1 MLMPSHVLSMT
12 GSPLL
17 SIRDLTVKYL
27 VGSSSPPAP
36 ALFKVDLDVWSGE
49 IVGVLGESGAGK
61 STLAAAIL
69 RMLPAGAESVGS
81 ILFQGQELQQL
92 DEARCRTIRGAQ
104 IARIVQEPG
113 LCLNPV
119 MRVGDQI
126 AEVVRAHGRH
136 GRKSRREQ
144 SEAMLRE
151 VGFSNVERV
160 YKAYPHQLSGGELHR
175 IAIAQ
180 ALVCRPKL
188 VIADEPTRSL
198 DVTAQGEILNV
209 LRETHRKFGS
219 ALIFITHNPA
229 LLAGFADRVIIMY
242 AGRIVEGGPVAR
254 VFRKPLHPY
263 TKGLLRLFPN
273 SGPNAGWKRL
283 ERLPEIPGTLT
294 EEDLLTPGC
303 VFEPRCSARTAVCR
317 SDAPVVEVQ
326 DDQRVSCFHHG
337 E

>member
-1 MLMPSHVLSMT
+1 MPIQSPVLSMT

-17 SIRDLTVKYL
+17 STRDLTVKYPTKS
-27 VGSSSPPAP
+27 GTSPA
-36 ALFKVDLDVWSGE
+36 AAVHKVDLDVGPGE

-69 RMLPAGAESVGS
+69 RMLPSGTESTGS
-81 ILFQGQELQQL
+81 IQFQMQELQDL
-92 DEARCRTIRGAQ
+92 DESRCRTIRGAE

-119 MRVGDQI
+119 MRIGDQI
-126 AEVVRAHGRH
+126 AEVVRAHGKH
-136 GRKSRREQ
+136 DLKSLREQ

-151 VGFSNVERV
+151 VGFTNAGRV

-175 IAIAQ
+175 VAIAQ

-209 LRETHRKFGS
+209 LREMHRKFGS

-229 LLAGFADRVIIMY
+229 LLAGFADRVVILY
-242 AGRIVEGGPVAR
+242 AGRLVEEGPVAQ

-273 SGPNAGWKRL
+273 SGASSGWKRL
-283 ERLPEIPGTLT
+283 GRLPAIPGALT
-294 EEDLLTPGC
+294 VADQFTPGC
-303 VFEPRCSARTAVCR
+303 VFEPRCSARTAVCG
-317 SDAPVVEVQ
+317 SAAPVVEIQQ
-326 DDQRVSCFHHG
+326 DRRVSCFHHG

>member
-27 VGSSSPPAP
+27 VGSSTAP
-36 ALFKVDLDVWSGE
+36 AAALNKVDLDVWSGE

-69 RMLPAGAESVGS
+69 RMLPTGTESTGS
-81 ILFQGQELQQL
+81 IRFQLQELQQL
-92 DEARCRTIRGAQ
+92 DEARCRAIRGAQ

-126 AEVVRAHGRH
+126 AEVVRAHSKRD
-136 GRKSRREQ
+136 RKSRKEQ

-151 VGFSNVERV
+151 VGFSNLDRV

-175 IAIAQ
+175 VAIAQ
-180 ALVCRPKL
+180 ALVCRPKV

-209 LRETHRKFGS
+209 LRETHREFGS

-229 LLAGFADRVIIMY
+229 LLAGFADRVVIMY
-242 AGRIVEGGPVAR
+242 AGRIVEEGPVAQ

-273 SGPNAGWKRL
+273 AGPSAGWKRL
-283 ERLPEIPGTLT
+283 ERLPVIPGALT
-294 EEDLLTPGC
+294 EAVTPGC
-303 VFEPRCSARTAVCR
+303 VFEPRCSARTPVCR
-317 SDAPVVEVQ
+317 NDAPVVEIQ
-326 DDQRVSCFHHG
+326 DDRRVSCFNHG